1 MIRNA
6 VFLSLA
12 STFAVLSATA
22 TTLSADPSGCQQSER
37 TAISAYLHDAQSHVT
52 DGLGNYSDDLS
63 AYGTPRPTGLDSR
76 ALRSEPPERPALDY
90 AALRAYFHGPAFR
103 SPDGLANYSQDHR
116 VYDMPSHDSQLAKIA
131 QSRP

>member
-12 STFAVLSATA
+12 GTFAVLSATP
-22 TTLSADPSGCQQSER
+22 TTSSADSSGCRQSEP
-37 TAISAYLHDAQSHVT
+37 TAISAYLHDAQLHVT

-63 AYGTPRPTGLDSR
+63 AYGTPRPTGVDSQE
-76 ALRSEPPERPALDY
+76 LRSETPARPALDN

-103 SPDGLANYSQDHR
+103 SPDGLTNYNQDHR
-116 VYDMPSHDSQLAKIA
+116 VYDVPAQHSQLAKVA
-131 QSRP
+131 QGRP